1 MPGMTMRYVKSCC
14 AAAMGSLLL
23 LAAGCGSDSEEF
35 QTLST
40 EQAEQI
46 EQARRDRA
54 QQAET
59 DRAMAAADQTDEA
72 AAAPTGANSAAATS
86 GSPLVLAAAQT
97 AAAAVRQRGVESSF
111 EAVADPWATPSTERQ
126 QRGGAPGAAGQSSA
140 TSRVEAPDDVET
152 ETGLDSPV
160 AVAASRAAGAVQG
173 EQVKREIQLLIPERS
188 FSVEGPD
195 DAVRISYD
203 DFDLLKV
210 LNMEPVPV
218 DAVDYFPDWLKNL
231 DGKRVRVRGFMYPT
245 FQETDIPGFVLARD
259 NQICCFGRNP
269 KIYDLVEV
277 TLAPGVTTDYI
288 QGRPFDVVGQF
299 HIRPEADGGELW
311 QLYQMTDAIV
321 IDK

>member
-1 MPGMTMRYVKSCC
+1 MPGMTKRFTTACC
-14 AAAMGSLLL
+14 AAATGGLLL
-23 LAAGCGSDSEEF
+23 LGSGCGSEPQGEF
-35 QTLST
+35 QTLSP

-54 QQAET
+54 KQAET
-59 DRAMAAADQTDEA
+59 EEALAEAEESDEA
-72 AAAPTGANSAAATS
+72 LLSSTAPS
-86 GSPLVLAAAQT
+86 GSSLVLAAAQT
-97 AAAAVRQRGVESSF
+97 AAAAARPREQSGADAPTSADST
-111 EAVADPWATPSTERQ
+111 ADPWVATPSPERQ
-126 QRGGAPGAAGQSSA
+126 PEATARASAGPPTEAAIG
-140 TSRVEAPDDVET
+140 V
-152 ETGLDSPV
+152 DSPV
-160 AVAASRAAGAVQG
+160 ALAASRAAGAVQG
-173 EQVKREIQLLIPERS
+173 EQVQREIQLLIPQQS

-218 DAVDYFPDWLKNL
+218 DAVDHFPDWLKNL

-299 HIRPEADGGELW
+299 HIRPEADGDELW

>member
-1 MPGMTMRYVKSCC
+1 MPGMPKRFVTGCC
-14 AAAMGSLLL
+14 VLTTGVLLL
-23 LAAGCGSDSEEF
+23 LAAGCGSAPQDDF
-35 QTLST
+35 QTISP
-40 EQAEQI
+40 EEAEQI

-54 QQAET
+54 QKAEADET
-59 DRAMAAADQTDEA
+59 RPDAAEPDET
-72 AAAPTGANSAAATS
+72 PLSPVNTS

-97 AAAAVRQRGVESSF
+97 AAAAARPSQQRDADS
-111 EAVADPWATPSTERQ
+111 EAASASAADPWAETQ
-126 QRGGAPGAAGQSSA
+126 I
-140 TSRVEAPDDVET
+140 T
-152 ETGLDSPV
+152 ETQQQTAAQSPATPPAEAGKGADSPV
-160 AVAASRAAGAVQG
+160 ELAASRAAGAVQA
-173 EQVKREIQLLIPERS
+173 EPVERTIQLLVPERS

-195 DAVRISYD
+195 DAIRISYD

-218 DAVDYFPDWLKNL
+218 DAVDHFPEWLKDL

-299 HIRPEADGGELW
+299 HIRPEADGDELW